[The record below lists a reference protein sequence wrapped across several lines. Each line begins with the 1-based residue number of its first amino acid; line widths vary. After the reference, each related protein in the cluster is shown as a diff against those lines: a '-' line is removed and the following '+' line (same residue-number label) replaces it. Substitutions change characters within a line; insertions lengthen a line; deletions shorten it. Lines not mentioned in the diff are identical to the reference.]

1 MTKTTH
7 INIQCPQCSQTDF
20 ELPDNVQDDD
30 FVKCVFCGNQI
41 MLCDLKEIGI
51 EQAKE
56 AVIPEVK
63 REIEDLLAKSF
74 KGFLK

>member
-1 MTKTTH
+1 
-7 INIQCPQCSQTDF
+7 
-20 ELPDNVQDDD
+20 
-30 FVKCVFCGNQI
+30 

-56 AVIPEVK
+56 AVIPEIK

>member
-1 MTKTTH
+1 MSITTH
-7 INIQCPQCSQTDF
+7 INIQCPQCGQTDF
-20 ELPDNVQDDD
+20 EQPENVQDDD

-56 AVIPEVK
+56 IVIPEVK
-63 REIEDLLAKSF
+63 KEIEEMFRKSL
-74 KGFLK
+74 KGFRK

>member
-1 MTKTTH
+1 MTRTTH
-7 INIQCPQCSQTDF
+7 INIQCPQCGQTDF

-30 FVKCVFCGNQI
+30 FVKCVYCGNQI

-56 AVIPEVK
+56 VVIPEVK
-63 REIEDLLAKSF
+63 REIKDFLEKSF